1 MSRLIL
7 LAACS
12 CAQTFIVLAMHQW
25 LHKLLLMHL
34 KYPEMLSIA
43 ICLSCFVQDHSSVL
57 LKPSS
62 KGFSIV
68 VEFLLQNGADPN
80 IADEVGIRLLK
91 IQAIN
96 VKVSRVTFAIAALTG
111 YCRFTCL

>member
-1 MSRLIL
+1 MSRLIP
-7 LAACS
+7 LAAFS
-12 CAQTFIVLAMHQW
+12 CTQTFFVLAMHRW
-25 LHKLLLMHL
+25 LYKHLLMN
-34 KYPEMLSIA
+34 PEMLSIG
-43 ICLSCFVQDHSSVL
+43 ICLCCFVQDHSSVL

-91 IQAIN
+91 IQGIN
-96 VKVSRVTFAIAALTG
+96 VEVSRVIDF
-111 YCRFTCL
+111 YSCRLDWVL